1 MAPSN
6 ACTGAFRRVTRGAAV
21 PRLGMDKDILVSSI
35 PPVLAVLVQ
44 ECQRLERRHP
54 IEEQHAVEVIV
65 LVLDD
70 TRLEADEL
78 QFLSRALTIQPAD
91 LDARVTRNPAANVG
105 DAQAPFPVRFFLIAD
120 RDD

>member
-35 PPVLAVLVQ
+35 PPVLAVLVE
-44 ECQRLERRHP
+44 ECQRLQRRHP
-54 IEEQHAVEVIV
+54 IEEEHAVEVIV

-70 TRLEADEL
+70 ARLEAEEL
-78 QFLSRALTIQPAD
+78 QLLSRALPIQPAD
-91 LDARVTRNPAANVG
+91 PDARVARHSATDVRN
-105 DAQAPFPVRFFLIAD
+105 AQASLPVC
-120 RDD
+120 